1 MIGTTLGR
9 YRITAKIGEGGMGQV
24 YRAHDERLDRD
35 VAVKVIHEAVAQDV
49 DRLARFEKEA
59 KAVAKLDHPNILA
72 IHDFGTDQ
80 GITYAVTELLD
91 GQDLRPSIPPSGM
104 PWQKVV
110 EIGAAIAD
118 GLAAAHSKGIV
129 HRDLKPDNVFITSD
143 GRVKILDFGL
153 AQVKEPIHEEA
164 ETATLTPAGT
174 MAGTVMGTM
183 GYMSPEQ
190 FRGETA
196 DARSD
201 IFALGC
207 VLYEMPSG
215 QTAFL
220 RNSTAET
227 SAAILKEEPTSLSES
242 GTTFPA
248 EFDRTVR
255 RCLEKSPDMR
265 FQSASDLAYNL
276 RSITT
281 SHAVPVVT
289 PTGVTPVRRGRRR
302 LWIGAAATLS
312 VVAAALLVWI
322 FLAPSEPDLPPLR
335 TVPLTSFPGQEGYPA
350 ISPDGSMV
358 AFNRLSESGLWDLY
372 VKLIGEGDPLL
383 VSDGESNTWTPAWS
397 PDSRRIAFF
406 RGFINEAGE
415 YSAAVDSVSRVG
427 GRSLQHTTSRR
438 TSFGMGLSWSPDG
451 TTLAMVQKESPGEP
465 KGIFLLSLE
474 TGEKRRLTTPPADH
488 FGDYYPR
495 FSPDGRTVAFVRSRS
510 FQSGIYLVPAE
521 GGEPRPLVT
530 DNSLA
535 AGLDW
540 TSDGREIIFS
550 AGRLGNLGQYAL
562 WRVPVVGGKPEML
575 AIGEEGSNPTLS
587 RHRAL
592 MTYVRSSTT
601 VDLWRVGGPFAGGEG
616 RSPARFIISSRS
628 AGFNNFPRY
637 SPDGEMIAFGSH
649 RSGFDEV
656 WICDRDGSNPTQLTH
671 FESLVSGH
679 ANWSP
684 DGRRLVMSSDAAGN
698 SDVYVM
704 SVTEGIPRRLTYADS
719 EEDYPSWSRDGRWIY
734 FRSNRNG
741 SSYELYRMPAD
752 GGEAVQLTTAGGC
765 FGFESPDGRSLF
777 FTKRELWRGPLGIWR
792 IPVEGGEEVKIHDRG
807 EGNLLEVIDEGICY
821 LNLWF
826 GTPTVEFLEF
836 SSGEVRRAAEVEGA
850 SVFGFAASPDG
861 QWVVYPRPE
870 EESDIIL
877 VENFR

>member
-1 MIGTTLGR
+1 
-9 YRITAKIGEGGMGQV
+9 MGVV
-24 YRAHDERLDRD
+24 YRAHDESLDRD
-35 VAVKVIHEAVAQDV
+35 VAVKVLHEAVAQDA
-49 DRLARFEKEA
+49 DRLARFEREA

-80 GITYAVTELLD
+80 GVTYAVTELLD
-91 GQDLRPSIPPSGM
+91 GQDLRPSIPASGL

-118 GLAAAHSKGIV
+118 GLAAAHGKGIV
-129 HRDLKPDNVFITSD
+129 HRDLKPDNVFVTSD

-153 AQVKEPIHEEA
+153 AQVKVPVEGEA

-174 MAGTVMGTM
+174 VAGTVMGTM

-190 FRGETA
+190 LRGETA

-207 VLYEMPSG
+207 VLYEMLSG

-227 SAAILKEEPTSLSES
+227 AAAILKEEPESLSES
-242 GTTFPA
+242 GATFPA
-248 EFDRTVR
+248 ELERTFR

-281 SHAVPVVT
+281 SHAVPTVT
-289 PTGVTPVRRGRRR
+289 STAVAPVRRGRRT
-302 LWIGAAATLS
+302 LWIGAAAIILIA
-312 VVAAALLVWI
+312 VAVLGGISLL
-322 FLAPSEPDLPPLR
+322 PSEPDLPPLR
-335 TVPLTSFPGQEGYPA
+335 TVPLTNYPGREIGPA

-358 AFNRLSESGLWDLY
+358 AFVRKSESGIRGLY
-372 VKLIGEGDPLL
+372 VKLIGEGEPLL
-383 VSDGESNTWTPAWS
+383 VSDGESNVGFPAWS
-397 PDSRRIAFF
+397 PDNRRIAFI
-406 RGFINEAGE
+406 RGFKSEDGE
-415 YSAAVDSVSRVG
+415 YSQTIDSVPRTG
-427 GRSLQHTTSRR
+427 GRSRQHTTSRLGL
-438 TSFGMGLSWSPDG
+438 FGTGLSWSPDG
-451 TTLAMVQKESPGEP
+451 NTLTFSERENRDEP
-465 KGIFLLSLE
+465 SGIFLLSLE

-488 FGDYYPR
+488 SGDTLPR
-495 FSPDGRTVAFVRSRS
+495 FSPDGRTVAFVRTRS
-510 FQSGIYLVPAE
+510 YQAGIFLVPAE

-530 DNSLA
+530 DNSFTE
-535 AGLDW
+535 GLDW

-550 AGRLGNLGQYAL
+550 AMRVGNLGLYGL
-562 WRVPVVGGKPEML
+562 WRVPIVGGEPDML
-575 AIGEEGSNPTLS
+575 AVGEGGSDLSLS
-587 RHRAL
+587 RQRAR
-592 MTYVRSSTT
+592 MSYRRSSYTI
-601 VDLWRVGGPFAGGEG
+601 DLWRVGGPLAGGEG
-616 RSPARFIISSRS
+616 RSPARFITSGRS

-637 SPDGEMIAFGSH
+637 SPDGEQIVFGSR
-649 RSGFDEV
+649 RSGFDEL

-671 FESLVSGH
+671 FESPLSGH

-684 DGRRLVMSSDAAGN
+684 DGRQLVMSSNAAGN
-698 SDVYVM
+698 KDVYIM
-704 SVTEGIPRRLTYADS
+704 SVMGGVPRRLTDNDS

-741 SSYELYRMPAD
+741 SFELYRMPAD

-765 FGFESPDGRSLF
+765 FAFESPDGQSLF
-777 FTKRELWRGPLGIWR
+777 FTKRELYLGPRGIWK

-807 EGNLLEVIDEGICY
+807 EGNLWEVLDEGICY
-821 LNLWF
+821 LNP
-826 GTPTVEFLEF
+826 TSDTVEFLKF
-836 SSGEVRRAAEVEGA
+836 SSGEVRHVAEVEGA
-850 SVFGFAASPDG
+850 SVFGFAVSPDG

-870 EESDIIL
+870 SEADIIL